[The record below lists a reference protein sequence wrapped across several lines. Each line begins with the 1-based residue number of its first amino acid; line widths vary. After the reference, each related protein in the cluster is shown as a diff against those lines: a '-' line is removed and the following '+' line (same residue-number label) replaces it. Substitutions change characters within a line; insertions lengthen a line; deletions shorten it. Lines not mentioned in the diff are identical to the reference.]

1 MQTTMKI
8 QLPIST
14 GRTMKHLFAGILS
27 LAVIAF
33 FSCTS
38 STKLLQKGY
47 YDSAIARSVQELKE
61 KPDNKKEITVLAKA
75 YKLANE
81 LDNERIKF
89 LKQSKEPQVWEEI
102 YAGYSRLKSRQDM
115 VKPLDESILQAI
127 NFTPVDYDQDIID
140 SKRKA
145 ADFLFGRGKTLLAK
159 NDRLDAREA
168 YACFSK
174 VKEYLPAFTGIDDK
188 INEAYARGIT
198 YAYFKIQNTSTKAL
212 PRLFEEDLLKISMEG
227 IHNDWVNFN
236 TRYDNR
242 IKYDYTII
250 LNIRKIEVTPELMA
264 SSDFVESKEV
274 EDGWEYVLDAK
285 GNVTKDSAGNDCKR
299 TKHKTIKGYVTKFS
313 LGKNATVSG
322 TLDFFDNS
330 SGQVVK
336 TDPVSADS
344 KFEFI
349 YASVK
354 GDQDAL
360 TPETRKMIGL
370 KITPFPNNEEMI
382 FRTSEALKQ
391 LAKNIISANQQLLQ

>member
-1 MQTTMKI
+1 MK
-8 QLPIST
+8 QCLYT
-14 GRTMKHLFAGILS
+14 GILS
-27 LAVIAF
+27 LAVIAL
-33 FSCTS
+33 FSCSS
-38 STKLLQKGY
+38 STKMLQKGY

-61 KPDNKKEITVLAKA
+61 KPDNKKEINVLAKA

-81 LDNERIKF
+81 QDNERIKF

-102 YAGYSRLKSRQDM
+102 YAGYSRLKYRQDM
-115 VKPLDESILQAI
+115 VKPLDAPILQAI

-145 ADFLFGRGKTLLAK
+145 ADFLFGEGKMLLSK

-168 YACFSK
+168 YECFSK
-174 VKEYLPAFTGIDDK
+174 VKEYLPAFPGIDDK
-188 INEAYARGIT
+188 INEAYTRGIT
-198 YAYFKIQNTSTKAL
+198 YVYFKIQNTSAKAL
-212 PRLFEEDLLKISMEG
+212 PRLFEEDLLKVSLEG
-227 IHNDWVNFN
+227 INNNWINFN
-236 TRYDNR
+236 TRYDSR

-264 SSDFVESKEV
+264 SSDFLETKEV

-285 GNVTKDSAGNDCKR
+285 GNVTKDSAGNDLKR
-299 TKHKTIKGYVTKFS
+299 TKHKTIKGYVTRFS
-313 LGKNATVSG
+313 LGKSATVSG
-322 TLDFFDNS
+322 TLDFFES
-330 SGQVVK
+330 ASGQVIK

-349 YASVK
+349 YASIK

-360 TPETRKMIGL
+360 TPETRKLIGL

-391 LAKNIISANQQLLQ
+391 LAKNIISANQRLLQ